1 MSRRITSAVVIAASL
16 LASPFAGIASADLSR
31 TVISAFAG
39 QIVVTKDDLPE
50 GKNDKDTIGKIKAA
64 QVKELVGTE
73 LSKDNTQWH
82 FHYTAFLTK
91 GGSSS
96 LKLEFLREGG
106 ALAADKQLSE
116 VDPKRNVLSGDIT
129 IDEDEGLAKGKTYTV
144 ELLAGSTIV
153 AKTTLTMK

>member
-16 LASPFAGIASADLSR
+16 LASSLASADLSR
-31 TVISAFAG
+31 PVISAFAG
-39 QIVVTKDDLPE
+39 QIVITKDELPE
-50 GKNDKDTIGKIKAA
+50 GKNDKDTIGKIKAV
-64 QVKELVGTE
+64 QLKELVGTE

-96 LKLEFLREGG
+96 LKLEFLKEGR
-106 ALAADKQLSE
+106 ALSADKQLSE

-129 IDEDEGLAKGKTYTV
+129 IDEDEGLAKGKSYTV
-144 ELLAGSTIV
+144 ALLAGTTVV